1 MKIQSHLRMAIKEQ
15 RESVTV
21 TAKKKK
27 INMKML
33 LVTSMLSGG
42 KLGEP
47 CPWESISIS
56 EGKMEKYF
64 KKDKEKLRN
73 HTDYGWIRSYPDGT
87 RFDSS
92 NYNPFCKFLLYA

>member
-47 CPWESISIS
+47 CPWESISIN

-92 NYNPFCKFLLYA
+92 NYNPFCKFLLYV